1 MKSFRFKYT
10 VLIWVL
16 LTAILWLSLAGV
28 GWNIFNVIEFSRL
41 NAVKTTTYS
50 IILVF
55 SALLCIVVIG
65 VMVYG
70 KYVIKDGKLYTCFGF
85 IRTKIEVE
93 KITAVINFKKSDK
106 LVIYFNQN
114 KYAVVVISPSEYDN
128 FISTLREVN
137 PKIAFDNRI
146 DGEDTPA

>member
-1 MKSFRFKYT
+1 MGSQYNGT
-10 VLIWVL
+10 DVQ
-16 LTAILWLSLAGV
+16 GV
-28 GWNIFNVIEFSRL
+28 NYNSNDV
-41 NAVKTTTYS
+41 
-50 IILVF
+50 
-55 SALLCIVVIG
+55 
-65 VMVYG
+65 

-93 KITAVINFKKSDK
+93 KITAVIHFKKSDK

-128 FISTLREVN
+128 FISALREVN

>member
-10 VLIWVL
+10 TLIWIL
-16 LTAILWLSLAGV
+16 LTAILCLSLAGV

-41 NAVKTTTYS
+41 NAIKTTTYS
-50 IILVF
+50 IILAF
-55 SALLCIVVIG
+55 SILLCVVVIS
-65 VMVYG
+65 VMIYG
-70 KYVIKDGKLYTCFGF
+70 KYIIKDGKLYTCFGF

-93 KITAVINFKKSDK
+93 KITAIIHFKKSDK

-114 KYAVVVISPSEYDN
+114 KYAVIVVSPAEYDN
-128 FISTLREVN
+128 FVNALREVN

>member
-16 LTAILWLSLAGV
+16 LTAILCLSLAGV

-55 SALLCIVVIG
+55 SALLCIVVIS

-93 KITAVINFKKSDK
+93 KITAVIHFKKSDK

-128 FISTLREVN
+128 FISALREVN

>member
-16 LTAILWLSLAGV
+16 LTAILCLSLAGV

-93 KITAVINFKKSDK
+93 KITAVIHFKKSDK

>member
-16 LTAILWLSLAGV
+16 LTAILCLSLAGV

-65 VMVYG
+65 VMLYG

-93 KITAVINFKKSDK
+93 KITAVIHFKKSDK

-114 KYAVVVISPSEYDN
+114 K
-128 FISTLREVN
+128 
-137 PKIAFDNRI
+137 
-146 DGEDTPA
+146 

>member
-16 LTAILWLSLAGV
+16 LTAILCLSLAGV

-65 VMVYG
+65 VMLYG

-93 KITAVINFKKSDK
+93 KITAVIHFKKSDK

-128 FISTLREVN
+128 FISALREVN